1 MRAADLLI
9 SDKLSVEALGE
20 ARIQALLRPGCKLTV
35 ARDKRSRKRGVN
47 VSDGVQDEINEQGA
61 LSRSRA
67 RCSLPFPF

>member
-1 MRAADLLI
+1 M
-9 SDKLSVEALGE
+9 EALGE

-61 LSRSRA
+61 PSRSCA
-67 RCSLPFPF
+67 RGSLPFPL